1 MKLYNK
7 PELNIE
13 KFDIED
19 VLTANDGSTIGNN
32 TQTGAGDF
40 DMGQSAGME
49 FDITAEGNEF

>member
-40 DMGQSAGME
+40 EMSAGME

>member
-1 MKLYNK
+1 MKIYNK
-7 PELNIE
+7 PEFNIE

-32 TQTGAGDF
+32 TQGSFDAGEL
-40 DMGQSAGME
+40 SACME

>member
-19 VLTANDGSTIGNN
+19 VLTANDGSPVGGN
-32 TQTGAGDF
+32 TTTSKDVIEW
-40 DMGQSAGME
+40 SAGME
-49 FDITAEGNEF
+49 FDITADGNEF